1 VSSGEHETI
10 NGPNRL
16 FARWA
21 WGASDLAAVLVITVA
36 FAVFF
41 GDALCMRGALFYFDI
56 TEINYP
62 YRAFLADELR
72 AGRFSRWC
80 PDLYCGLPLFSES
93 QAGYLHPLKYLLYPW
108 LETWRA
114 FNLDT
119 ILSVWLTAVGTY
131 LWLRRHVGPAGAL
144 TGAFVFGA
152 SGYVWGH
159 LIHTSM
165 INALASVPFV
175 VWGLEWSW
183 ETGRRR
189 GAVLAGLALACQV
202 FAGHLQD
209 SLLTICLVGLYAL
222 YRAATERGWKAR
234 ARALEMPAIVV
245 AVGVLV
251 SAIQW
256 VPSKELLD
264 RSPRAGGL
272 LWKDLIYGSWCPE
285 LLPTLVMRE
294 AYGTRARNTDWMD
307 GFYPYHEMNAYMG
320 LLAMAL
326 AVVGAGG
333 AAARDRWVNFW
344 VIVIGVGAVLMLGRF
359 TCLFDFAHRV
369 PILGS
374 SREPVR
380 FHLWVSL
387 AVAALASVGVERLSR
402 PGAVS
407 VRDGLIMAG
416 ALFLLSIP
424 IMIYIYN
431 PVWNEPN
438 RWNQAIHIKRYGWL
452 GRELLTAAAR
462 TGVLALLGW
471 WVARSITRIKNPSN
485 RGRLAAVLPLLVMVD
500 LLSAHWRDVPT
511 IDPRYWTKPPTTV
524 ERLHDDPTFVRVFG
538 VCGQH
543 SGEPGHAVRQIEY
556 LAVRDA
562 LDWSLPLA
570 WGVRSSRGNTP
581 MISRRLHDF
590 AHITENG
597 PWRHDLEGTTHVV
610 TSKNL
615 VTGNVRL
622 KGPPAAE
629 AGSALIRRNPTA
641 LPRARL
647 AGRPVYADGQSQ
659 AAAALALLGADLR
672 KQIVVED
679 PTRPLPVDAEVSG
692 TARITRDLPE
702 HVVVETDAAMPS
714 YLVLSDTYDP
724 GWSATIDRRTVPIRP
739 AYLAFR
745 AVFLPAGKHTVEFR
759 YSPAGFALGGALS
772 GCGILLGLVLCLQ
785 RGHSPSGEPE
795 RAVLSWPSHW
805 RTWWFIAIV
814 AVVLISIA
822 IPISATNPAGRPLR
836 RRDGRP
842 LLINRWCN
850 MNTGRFDIHTFTWGS
865 GLQAME

>member
-1 VSSGEHETI
+1 VSSGERETSD
-10 NGPNRL
+10 GPTGL
-16 FARWA
+16 FARRA
-21 WGASDLAAVLVITVA
+21 WGASDLAAIFVLSAA

-41 GDALCMRGALFYFDI
+41 WDALCMRGALFYFDI

-80 PDLYCGLPLFSES
+80 PGLYCGLPLYSES

-131 LWLRRHVGPAGAL
+131 LWLRRHVGPSGAL

-209 SLLTICLVGLYAL
+209 ALLTIGLVGLYGL
-222 YRAATERGWKAR
+222 YRAATERRGPSR
-234 ARALEMPAIVV
+234 ARALEMATIVV

-272 LWKDLIYGSWCPE
+272 PWRELIYGSWMPE
-285 LLPTLVMRE
+285 LLPTLVVRE
-294 AYGTRARNTDWMD
+294 AYGTRAHNTDWMH

-326 AVVGAGG
+326 AVIGAGG

-344 VIVIGVGAVLMLGRF
+344 LIVIGVGVVLMLGRF

-369 PILGS
+369 PVLGS

-387 AVAALASVGVERLSR
+387 AVAAVASVGVERLAR

-407 VRDGLIMAG
+407 LRGAMILSCTLIVV
-416 ALFLLSIP
+416 SIP
-424 IMIYIYN
+424 ILVYIYN

-438 RWNQAIHIKRYGWL
+438 RWKLPIHLKRYGWL
-452 GRELLTAAAR
+452 GRELLTGALR

-471 WVARSITRIKNPSN
+471 WAARAITRAKVPAH
-485 RGRLAAVLPLLVMVD
+485 RARLAAVLPLLVMFD
-500 LLSAHWRDVPT
+500 LLSAHWQDVPT
-511 IDPRYWTKPPTTV
+511 IDPRYWTEPPKSV
-524 ERLHDDPTFVRVFG
+524 ERLRNDPTFARVFG
-538 VCGQH
+538 VCGQ
-543 SGEPGHAVRQIEY
+543 SAGEPGHAVRPIEY

-570 WGVRSSRGNTP
+570 WHVRSSRGHTP

-590 AHITENG
+590 AFITETG
-597 PWRHDLEGTTHVV
+597 PWRHDLEGTTHII

-615 VTGNVRL
+615 LTSNVRL

-647 AGRPVYADGQSQ
+647 AGRPVYADSQSQ
-659 AAAALALLGADLR
+659 AAAALAELGADLR
-672 KQIVVED
+672 DQVVVED
-679 PTRPLPVDAEVSG
+679 PTRPLPADSEVSG
-692 TARITRDLPE
+692 TARISHDLPE

-714 YLVLSDTYDP
+714 YLVLSDTFDP
-724 GWSATIDRRTVPIRP
+724 GWSATLDGQPVPVQ
-739 AYLAFR
+739 Y
-745 AVFLPAGKHTVEFR
+745 R
-759 YSPAGFALGGALS
+759 YSPAGFALGGVLS
-772 GCGILLGLVLCLQ
+772 TCGIILGLVLCLK
-785 RGHSPSGEPE
+785 RGHSVLSE
-795 RAVLSWPSHW
+795 REHAVLSWPSRW
-805 RTWWFIAIV
+805 RTWWFTALA
-814 AVVLISIA
+814 AVVLVSIA
-822 IPISATNPAGRPLR
+822 IPIGATNPAGRPLR

-842 LLINRWCN
+842 LLVNRWCN
-850 MNTGRFDIHTFTWGS
+850 LSTGRFDVHTFTWGS